1 MVVAPPLPGEPL
13 MPVTEAARLLGHEG
27 TAALRKR
34 LRSGTLRGVA
44 PYGDAHATREWMVS
58 RTQVE
63 AEAQNR
69 GRFAP
74 PPAVPAEGTE
84 TLEDMRVGML
94 QGALNAAQEAR
105 LAQAEQ
111 LVAELR
117 ARIVEKDA
125 RIAQLER
132 QLAGYARS
140 VAEMLA
146 ADAPGA
152 AG

>member
-1 MVVAPPLPGEPL
+1 MVVAPPLPGEAL
-13 MPVTEAARLLGHEG
+13 MPVTDAARLLGHEG

-34 LRSGTLRGVA
+34 LRTGTLRGVA
-44 PYGDAHATREWMVS
+44 PYGEGNTTREWMVS

-63 AEAQNR
+63 TEAQNR
-69 GRFAP
+69 GRIAP
-74 PPAVPAEGTE
+74 PPAVPAEAGE
-84 TLEDMRVGML
+84 TLDDMRVGML

-105 LAQAEQ
+105 LDQAER
-111 LVAELR
+111 LISELR
-117 ARIVEKDA
+117 ARLVEKDA

-146 ADAPGA
+146 AASPEH
-152 AG
+152 

>member
-1 MVVAPPLPGEPL
+1 MVVAPPLPGEAL
-13 MPVTEAARLLGHEG
+13 MPVTDAARLLGHEG

-44 PYGDAHATREWMVS
+44 PYGDGNPSREWMVS

-63 AEAQNR
+63 TEAQNR
-69 GRFAP
+69 GRVAA
-74 PPAVPAEGTE
+74 PPAVSAAGE
-84 TLEDMRVGML
+84 TLDDMRVGML

-105 LAQAEQ
+105 LDQAEQ
-111 LVAELR
+111 LVGELR
-117 ARIVEKDA
+117 ARLAEKDL

-146 ADAPGA
+146 ANAPEA
-152 AG
+152 

>member
-1 MVVAPPLPGEPL
+1 

-44 PYGDAHATREWMVS
+44 PYGEGNTTREWMVS

-63 AEAQNR
+63 TEAQNR
-69 GRFAP
+69 GRVAPSP
-74 PPAVPAEGTE
+74 PPAPSE
-84 TLEDMRVGML
+84 TLADLRVEML
-94 QGALNAAQEAR
+94 QGALGEAQQAR
-105 LAQAEQ
+105 LDQAER
-111 LVAELR
+111 LIDELR
-117 ARIVEKDA
+117 TRLAEKDG

-140 VAEMLA
+140 VADLLA
-146 ADAPGA
+146 SDATTG
-152 AG
+152 

>member
-1 MVVAPPLPGEPL
+1 
-13 MPVTEAARLLGHEG
+13 MPVSDASRLLGHEG

-44 PYGDAHATREWMVS
+44 PHDEGNPTREWMVS
-58 RTQVE
+58 RTQIE
-63 AEAQNR
+63 TEAQNR
-69 GRFAP
+69 GRVAAP
-74 PPAVPAEGTE
+74 PTPAAQAGE
-84 TLEDMRVGML
+84 TLDDMRVGML

-105 LAQAEQ
+105 LDQAEQ
-111 LVAELR
+111 LVSELR
-117 ARIVEKDA
+117 TRLAEKDT

-146 ADAPGA
+146 A
-152 AG
+152 AGPDT

>member
-1 MVVAPPLPGEPL
+1 
-13 MPVTEAARLLGHEG
+13 MPVTDAGRLLGHEG

-44 PYGDAHATREWMVS
+44 PYGEGNPTREWMVS
-58 RTQVE
+58 RAQIET
-63 AEAQNR
+63 EAQNR
-69 GRFAP
+69 GRVAA
-74 PPAVPAEGTE
+74 PPAVPAAAGE

-105 LAQAEQ
+105 LTQAEQ
-111 LVAELR
+111 LVGELR
-117 ARIVEKDA
+117 ARVAEKDV

-146 ADAPGA
+146 ATSSEK
-152 AG
+152 

>member
-13 MPVTEAARLLGHEG
+13 MAVSGAARLLGHEG

-44 PYGDAHATREWMVS
+44 PYGEGNPTREWMVS
-58 RTQVE
+58 RTQIETE
-63 AEAQNR
+63 ARNR
-69 GRFAP
+69 GRVAP
-74 PPAVPAEGTE
+74 PPAGPAEAGE

-105 LAQAEQ
+105 LAQAEL
-111 LVAELR
+111 LVEELR
-117 ARIVEKDA
+117 ARLAEKDS

-140 VAEMLA
+140 VAELLA
-146 ADAPGA
+146 TGA
-152 AG
+152 TAG

>member
-13 MPVTEAARLLGHEG
+13 MPVTGAARLLGHEG

-44 PYGDAHATREWMVS
+44 PYGEGNPTREWMVS
-58 RTQVE
+58 RTQIE
-63 AEAQNR
+63 TEAQNR
-69 GRFAP
+69 GRVAP
-74 PPAVPAEGTE
+74 PPTAPEAGE

-105 LAQAEQ
+105 LTQAEQ
-111 LVAELR
+111 LVDELR
-117 ARIVEKDA
+117 VRLAEKDS

-146 ADAPGA
+146 TGA
-152 AG
+152 TTG

>member
-1 MVVAPPLPGEPL
+1 VVVAPPLPGEPL
-13 MPVTEAARLLGHEG
+13 MPVTDAARLLGHEG

-44 PYGDAHATREWMVS
+44 PYGEGNPTREWMVS

-63 AEAQNR
+63 TEAQNR
-69 GRFAP
+69 GRVAP
-74 PPAVPAEGTE
+74 LPTVPAEGTE
-84 TLEDMRVGML
+84 TLDDMRVGML

-105 LAQAEQ
+105 LNQAEQ

-117 ARIVEKDA
+117 ARLSEKDA

-146 ADAPGA
+146 ANATET
-152 AG
+152 

>member
-1 MVVAPPLPGEPL
+1 VVVAPPLPGEPL
-13 MPVTEAARLLGHEG
+13 MPVTDAARLLGHEG

-44 PYGDAHATREWMVS
+44 PYGDGNTTREWMVS
-58 RTQVE
+58 RTQIE
-63 AEAQNR
+63 TEAQHR
-69 GRFAP
+69 GRVAP
-74 PPAVPAEGTE
+74 PPPAPADAAE
-84 TLEDMRVGML
+84 TLDDMRVGML

-105 LAQAEQ
+105 LNQAEQ

-117 ARIVEKDA
+117 TRLAEKDA

-146 ADAPGA
+146 ADAS
-152 AG
+152 

>member
-1 MVVAPPLPGEPL
+1 VVVAPPLPGEPL
-13 MPVTEAARLLGHEG
+13 MPVTGAARLLGHEG

-44 PYGDAHATREWMVS
+44 PYGEGNPTREWMVS
-58 RTQVE
+58 RTQIE
-63 AEAQNR
+63 TEAQNR
-69 GRFAP
+69 GRFTP
-74 PPAVPAEGTE
+74 PPAAPAEAAGE

-94 QGALNAAQEAR
+94 QGALTAAQEAR

-111 LVAELR
+111 LVDELR
-117 ARIVEKDA
+117 ARLAEKDS

-146 ADAPGA
+146 TGATTAD
-152 AG
+152 

>member
-13 MPVTEAARLLGHEG
+13 MPVTDAARLLGHEG

-44 PYGDAHATREWMVS
+44 PYGEENPTREWMVS

-63 AEAQNR
+63 TEAQNR
-69 GRFAP
+69 GRVAP
-74 PPAVPAEGTE
+74 PPPAPADAGE

-105 LAQAEQ
+105 LAQAEE

-117 ARIVEKDA
+117 GRVAEKDA

-146 ADAPGA
+146 ANAPGA
-152 AG
+152 

>member
-13 MPVTEAARLLGHEG
+13 MAVSAAARLLGHEG

-44 PYGDAHATREWMVS
+44 PYGEGNPTREWMVS
-58 RTQVE
+58 RTQIE
-63 AEAQNR
+63 TEAQNR
-69 GRFAP
+69 GRVAP
-74 PPAVPAEGTE
+74 PPPAPAEAGE

-94 QGALNAAQEAR
+94 QGARNAAQEAR
-105 LAQAEQ
+105 LNQAEQ
-111 LVAELR
+111 LVDELR
-117 ARIVEKDA
+117 ARLVEKDG

-146 ADAPGA
+146 PNATGA
-152 AG
+152 

>member
-1 MVVAPPLPGEPL
+1 

-44 PYGDAHATREWMVS
+44 PYGDGNTTREWMVS

-63 AEAQNR
+63 TEAQNR
-69 GRFAP
+69 GRVAP
-74 PPAVPAEGTE
+74 PSAAAASE
-84 TLEDMRVGML
+84 TLADLRVEML
-94 QGALNAAQEAR
+94 QGALGEAQQAR
-105 LAQAEQ
+105 LDQAER
-111 LVAELR
+111 LIDELR
-117 ARIVEKDA
+117 TRLAEKDV

-140 VAEMLA
+140 VADLLA
-146 ADAPGA
+146 SDAATG
-152 AG
+152 

>member
-13 MPVTEAARLLGHEG
+13 MPVTEAARLLGHVG

-44 PYGDAHATREWMVS
+44 PYGEGNPTREWMVS
-58 RTQVE
+58 RTQIE
-63 AEAQNR
+63 TEAQNR
-69 GRFAP
+69 GRVAP
-74 PPAVPAEGTE
+74 PPAGPAEGAE

-105 LAQAEQ
+105 LDQAGH
-111 LVAELR
+111 LIAELR
-117 ARIVEKDA
+117 ARLVEKDA

-146 ADAPGA
+146 ANATEA
-152 AG
+152 

>member
-13 MPVTEAARLLGHEG
+13 MPVTDAARLLGHEG

-44 PYGDAHATREWMVS
+44 PYGEGNPAREWMVS
-58 RTQVE
+58 RTQIE
-63 AEAQNR
+63 TEAQNR
-69 GRFAP
+69 GRVAP
-74 PPAVPAEGTE
+74 PPAAPAEAGE

-105 LAQAEQ
+105 LSQAEQ
-111 LVAELR
+111 LVDELR
-117 ARIVEKDA
+117 ARVVEKDV

-140 VAEMLA
+140 VAELLA
-146 ADAPGA
+146 TGPTTG
-152 AG
+152 

>member
-1 MVVAPPLPGEPL
+1 MAVS
-13 MPVTEAARLLGHEG
+13 AASRLLGHEG

-34 LRSGTLRGVA
+34 LRAGTLRGVA
-44 PYGDAHATREWMVS
+44 PYGEGNPTREWMVS
-58 RTQVE
+58 RTQIE
-63 AEAQNR
+63 TEAQNR
-69 GRFAP
+69 GRVAP
-74 PPAVPAEGTE
+74 PPSPAPEAGD

-105 LAQAEQ
+105 LEQADQ

-117 ARIVEKDA
+117 ARLAEKDV
-125 RIAQLER
+125 RIAQLEG

-146 ADAPGA
+146 APRPTG
-152 AG
+152 

>member
-1 MVVAPPLPGEPL
+1 VVVAPPLPGEPL
-13 MPVTEAARLLGHEG
+13 MPVTDAARLLGHEG

-44 PYGDAHATREWMVS
+44 PYGDGNPTREWMVS

-63 AEAQNR
+63 AEARNR
-69 GRFAP
+69 GRVAP
-74 PPAVPAEGTE
+74 PPAGPAEGPE
-84 TLEDMRVGML
+84 TLDDMRVGML

-105 LAQAEQ
+105 LDQAEQ

-117 ARIVEKDA
+117 ARLVEKDA

-140 VAEMLA
+140 VSEMLSTTIT
-146 ADAPGA
+146 P
-152 AG
+152 